1 MRVLFSLCIGCI
13 TEENYWAEYLIG
25 LFQSVEDA
33 DAARKRL
40 MIDCGQFSKSDCKAR
55 IYEVELI
62 GDADV
67 IEQVYRFYGQNID
80 SSLEGNIVESPC
92 YVDKSTA
99 IEELMKAKKQTPR
112 QQWNL
117 EIHIIGKCN
126 W

>member
-1 MRVLFSLCIGCI
+1 MRVLFSLCISCI
-13 TEENYWAEYLIG
+13 TEENYWAEYFIG

-33 DAARKRL
+33 NAARKRL
-40 MIDCGQFSKSDCKAR
+40 MSDCGQFSKPDCKSR
-55 IYEVELI
+55 ISEIELI
-62 GDADV
+62 GDAV
-67 IEQVYRFYGQNID
+67 VEQVYRFYGQNID
-80 SSLEGNIVESPC
+80 SSFEGDIVESSC

-117 EIHIIGKCN
+117 ETHIIGKCN